1 LCAYLDTVWHK
12 YLCVKFYSRVAKI
25 ALLTAARPMAMD
37 RFGDEV
43 DTKIDTTERAADATA
58 GQTMLLR
65 FIKNFTFLVGF
76 DCPLW
81 TGSSA

>member
-1 LCAYLDTVWHK
+1 
-12 YLCVKFYSRVAKI
+12 
-25 ALLTAARPMAMD
+25 MAMD